1 MGKEFFKKTT
11 DLLQAKQKK
20 KQWQKIVISLS
31 LVVAMI
37 TSGLLIHPA
46 ITMER
51 KAICGQEEHTHSA
64 ECYEKKLICDK
75 EEHTASEVEEAAAKG
90 ETIEE
95 HKHSDSCYKEELTC
109 DKKEHKHSEDCYPKE
124 TEAKEETSQ
133 AKSTEETKT
142 TEAPKAEEPTE
153 ASKEE
158 KKADE
163 AKEET
168 TEEKQ
173 EEKAEARTLTAKG
186 EDYTVQ
192 VDCPAE
198 AKIPENAE
206 LKVREIVKEKEAD
219 KEEYEAY
226 YKKAQEALKEKEGQE
241 TDISSVRFFDI
252 TFMVDG
258 KEIEPA
264 AKVEVKITYDK
275 KVEVSDQ
282 GEVKSVH
289 FGEEKT
295 EILDTKTNK
304 ENEKMDEITFD
315 ATSFSVYGIVG
326 TESTSEGVLTAE
338 GNDYKITVTYTE
350 EAKIPA
356 GSKLEVKEFKKG
368 TSEYKQYEEKIS
380 NILYAQG
387 DTTVIDHSSEKH
399 SVRFAR
405 IFDIS
410 ILDKDGNEIEPKAT
424 VETKI
429 EAAGTDEIKGD
440 VNIMHFKDDAD
451 EPEMIPA
458 KKDKNGDI
466 VYQQDSF
473 SVISF
478 YDAPQVSADKAPTV
492 LSAAEGEEDGPAH
505 AKTLS
510 DNGDGTYNI
519 TLSVTGRTSSST
531 TSSKA
536 DIVIVFDRS
545 GSMDDYIAS
554 NTGSKGYYGWN
565 GEFFQLYKKNGYGKD
580 ATYTEISDDENYSGK
595 VYYKWYGRFYEY
607 DGTRYLAQNR
617 LSIAKSAVNSLAEQL
632 LTKNNGN
639 TDVETANVTLSLITF
654 STTASTK
661 SFSNNSSTATLSAFT
676 NAVNSIT
683 ATGGTNWEAA
693 LNKANNITA
702 RDGATKYVI
711 FVSDGNPTY
720 RLTSHGNNEDEDG
733 YNDVPQ
739 GVHGNGRN
747 DDNGWNYSDA
757 AAQAQLIGTNFYGVG
772 VFGNVTNMQN
782 LVSAAGATTD
792 HYQSASDQTSLNA
805 AFANIIKSITN
816 SATFKNVKIKDHVTD
831 LSAMSVVNGSVSD
844 FTYTMNGETWENAP
858 AAAFTESSDGTGK
871 TVTWDLGDTTVEN
884 GVTYAVSF
892 KVWPS
897 QEAYDLVAS
906 LNNGTKQYSSLTS
919 AQQKQ
924 IVKSGG
930 NYYLQTNTG
939 NNTLTY
945 TKVDTT
951 TDSAGNTTTTTTD
964 GSSTFPDPEP
974 GMALQS
980 VKLKIIKAWNDD
992 AYSDNRP
999 SSITMQVTQDGVD
1012 YLDEIELNETNNWT
1026 KEIYIAP
1033 GIYVS
1038 PGTCG
1043 TSAEGEDAGVLEEG
1057 HTYTVKETDDYHY
1070 ELSVDPTHPML
1081 DGTTTNDS
1089 TDLINL
1095 LNKKVK
1101 YENGE
1106 VSITATNT
1114 LRGGIEIKK
1123 EAYANDG
1130 STIIS
1135 SNNGIKDTEFTFTLN
1150 TLTIPDGYT
1159 INSSDTTKKY
1169 IGDSYVKD
1177 SKFVVWYT
1185 KGETSGQI
1193 GEGDTFSLKPGE
1205 TLRLT
1210 NIPVGTQY
1218 SVSESTSS
1226 GYELFQVQAVTNNGT
1241 KTVQTIDG
1249 KNVLVASGT
1258 TIGNTNYQYEFDNK
1272 LMSTSIVI
1280 KKTTEDYSTGL
1291 DGSRFTLAKKNAS
1304 GTYEVVTGD
1313 YATLIPDATNG
1324 VKLENLEVGDYK
1336 LTETVAPAGYIVQ
1349 VADTYFTVGIG
1360 TNGKG
1365 TITWTS
1371 GTTPNSHAKVD
1382 DNNTDTLLVG
1392 NKAGEAL
1399 PNTGGSGTLPYTL
1412 GGLMLMSVAALMY
1425 GFIMR
1430 RRGRRLN

>member
-1 MGKEFFKKTT
+1 MGKEFFKKTM

-64 ECYEKKLICDK
+64 ECYEKKLVCDK

-124 TEAKEETSQ
+124 TEAKEETTK
-133 AKSTEETKT
+133 AASTEETKT

-158 KKADE
+158 KKT
-163 AKEET
+163 EET
-168 TEEKQ
+168 TEAEKQ

-206 LKVREIVKEKEAD
+206 LKVREIVKDKESD

-226 YKKAQEALKEKEGQE
+226 YKKAQDALKEKEGQE
-241 TDISSVRFFDI
+241 TDISTVRFFDI
-252 TFMVDG
+252 SFMVDG

-295 EILDTKTNK
+295 EVLDVKTNE
-304 ENEKMDEITFD
+304 ENGKMDEVTFD
-315 ATSFSVYGIVG
+315 ATSFSVYGVVG
-326 TESTSEGVLTAE
+326 TESTTEGVLTAE

-387 DTTVIDHSSEKH
+387 DTTAIDHATEKH
-399 SVRFAR
+399 SVTFAR

-410 ILDKDGNEIEPKAT
+410 IVDKDGNEIEPKAT

-478 YDAPQVSADKAPTV
+478 YDAPQVSADNAPTV

-519 TLSVTGRTSSST
+519 TLSVTGRSSSST

-536 DIVIVFDRS
+536 DIVIVFDKS
-545 GSMDDYIAS
+545 GSMNDHIQSD
-554 NTGSKGYYGWN
+554 TGSMGYSSSSDTY
-565 GEFFQLYKKNGYGKD
+565 FSLYKKEGPWWYPQ
-580 ATYTEISDDENYSGK
+580 YTEISDSDNYTGT
-595 VYYKWYGRFYEY
+595 VYYSNRGNFSEYG
-607 DGTRYLAQNR
+607 GQRYTTETCLP
-617 LSIAKSAVNSLAEQL
+617 IAKSAVNSLAEQL
-632 LTKNNGN
+632 LSNNGN
-639 TDVETANVTLSLITF
+639 NTDVNTANVTLSLITF
-654 STTASTK
+654 SSDSQTDISR
-661 SFSNNSSTATLSAFT
+661 TATLSDFT
-676 NAVNSIT
+676 TAVNGIT
-683 ATGGTNWEAA
+683 ATGGTNWESA
-693 LNKANNITA
+693 LKRAKEITS

-720 RLTSHGNNEDEDG
+720 RLTSHGNNKDEDG
-733 YNDVPQ
+733 YKDVPQ
-739 GVHGNGRN
+739 GVHGNGRY
-747 DDNGWNYSDA
+747 DDEGWNYSDA
-757 AAQAQLIGTNFYGVG
+757 AKQAQLIGSNFYGVG

-782 LVSAAGATTD
+782 LVSAAGATAD

-816 SATFKNVKIKDHVTD
+816 SATFKNVKITDHVTD

-844 FTYTMNGETWENAP
+844 FTYTMNGETWKNAP
-858 AAAFTESSDGTGK
+858 AAAFKESSDGTGK
-871 TVTWDLGDTTVEN
+871 TVTWDLGNTTVEN

-892 KVWPS
+892 KIWPS

-906 LNNGTKQYSSLTS
+906 LNNGTVQYSNLTS
-919 AQQKQ
+919 AQREQ
-924 IVKSGG
+924 IVNSEGT
-930 NYYLQTNTG
+930 YYLQTNTG
-939 NNTLTY
+939 SNTLTY

-951 TDSAGNTTTTTTD
+951 TDSDGNTTTTTTD
-964 GSSTFPDPEP
+964 GSSTFPNPEP

-980 VKLKIIKAWNDD
+980 VKLKIKKVWNDN

-999 SSITMQVTQDGVD
+999 SSITMQVTQDGD
-1012 YLDEIELNETNNWT
+1012 NYLNALVLNETNDWT

-1095 LNKKVK
+1095 LNKEVK
-1101 YENGE
+1101 YTNGE

-1210 NIPVGTQY
+1210 NIPIGTQY

-1226 GYELFQVQAVTNNGT
+1226 GYELFQVQAGTNNGT

-1304 GTYEVVTGD
+1304 GTYEVVTSD
-1313 YATLIPDATNG
+1313 YATLNPDATNG

>member
-1 MGKEFFKKTT
+1 MGKAFLKNTA
-11 DLLQAKQKK
+11 DLLQKK
-20 KQWQKIVISLS
+20 HKRKQWQKIMISLS
-31 LVVAMI
+31 LVVALL
-37 TSGLLIHPA
+37 TSCLLIHPA
-46 ITMER
+46 ITMSR
-51 KAICGQEEHTHSA
+51 QATCGQEEHTHT
-64 ECYEKKLICDK
+64 EKCYEKKLICNK
-75 EEHTASEVEEAAAKG
+75 EEQSISESSETEGEESVEAHT
-90 ETIEE
+90 
-95 HKHSDSCYKEELTC
+95 HSDACYENVLICGKQ
-109 DKKEHKHSEDCYPKE
+109 EHTHSEACYPKE
-124 TEAKEETSQ
+124 EEKKEEV
-133 AKSTEETKT
+133 AANTEEEKS
-142 TEAPKAEEPTE
+142 EDKDVKSEDQEDKAEEKTE
-153 ASKEE
+153 
-158 KKADE
+158 D
-163 AKEET
+163 T
-168 TEEKQ
+168 
-173 EEKAEARTLTAKG
+173 EKAEARTLKVDQA
-186 EDYTVQ
+186 DYTVE

-198 AKIPENAE
+198 ANIPKDAK
-206 LKVREIVKEKEAD
+206 LKVREIKKDSDEYQDYYEKAM
-219 KEEYEAY
+219 
-226 YKKAQEALKEKEGQE
+226 KAVASGDE
-241 TDISSVRFFDI
+241 TDISFARFFDI
-252 TFMVDG
+252 SFEVDG
-258 KEIEPA
+258 KEIEPE
-264 AKVEVKITYDK
+264 AKVEVKITYDD
-275 KVEVSDQ
+275 KVEVPEK
-282 GEVKSVH
+282 GKVKSVH
-289 FGEEKT
+289 FGNKT
-295 EILDTKTNK
+295 EVLDVKTNEK
-304 ENEKMDEITFD
+304 NGKMDEVKFD
-315 ATSFSVYGIVG
+315 ADSFSVYAIVG

-356 GSKLEVKEFKKG
+356 DSKLEVREFKKG

-399 SVRFAR
+399 SVSFAR

-478 YDAPQVSADKAPTV
+478 YEAPQVSADNAPTV

-519 TLSVTGRTSSST
+519 TLSVTGRSSSST

-536 DIVIVFDRS
+536 DIVIVFDKS
-545 GSMDDYIAS
+545 GSMDDYIES
-554 NTGSKGYYGWN
+554 DTGSLGYDGW
-565 GEFFQLYKKNGYGKD
+565 FDRYVQLYKKESGSYTPITD
-580 ATYTEISDDENYSGK
+580 AENFSGT
-595 VYYKWYGRFYEY
+595 VYYTSFNQFFPYS
-607 DGTRYLAQNR
+607 GTRYLQQKRLPIAQ
-617 LSIAKSAVNSLAEQL
+617 SAVNSLAEQL
-632 LTKNNGN
+632 LEKNGSDTN
-639 TDVETANVTLSLITF
+639 VETANVTLTLISF
-654 STTASTK
+654 ST
-661 SFSNNSSTATLSAFT
+661 NSSTEIDRTATISDFT
-676 NAVNSIT
+676 SKVNGIT
-683 ATGGTNWEAA
+683 ATGGTNWESA
-693 LNKANNITA
+693 LQSANDIKA

-711 FVSDGNPTY
+711 FVSDGNPTFRTTY
-720 RLTSHGNNEDEDG
+720 IAYNGSNDTAYFDDYGVYGDGNNDQNG
-733 YNDVPQ
+733 YN
-739 GVHGNGRN
+739 
-747 DDNGWNYSDA
+747 YKA
-757 AAQAQLIGTNFYGVG
+757 ASRVVVNIGSNFYGVG

-782 LVSAAGATTD
+782 LVSAAGATAD

-816 SATFKNVKIKDHVTD
+816 SATFKNVKITDHVTD

-844 FTYTMNGETWENAP
+844 FTYTMNGETWKDAP
-858 AAAFTESSDGTGK
+858 AATFTESSDGTGK
-871 TVTWDLGDTTVEN
+871 TVTWDLGNTTVEN

-897 QEAYDLVAS
+897 QEAYDLVAR
-906 LNNGTKQYSSLTS
+906 LNNGTVQYNSLTS
-919 AQQKQ
+919 AQREQ
-924 IVKSGG
+924 IVNSDGT
-930 NYYLQTNTG
+930 YYLQTNTG
-939 NNTLTY
+939 SNTLTY

-951 TDSAGNTTTTTTD
+951 TDSDGNTTTTTTD
-964 GSSTFPDPEP
+964 GSSTFPNPEP

-980 VKLKIIKAWNDD
+980 VKLIITKAWNDD
-992 AYSDNRP
+992 AYSGNRP
-999 SSITMQVTQDGVD
+999 SSITMQVTQDGGN
-1012 YLDEIELNETNNWT
+1012 YLDALELNETNNWT
-1026 KEIYIAP
+1026 EEIYIAP

-1081 DGTTTNDS
+1081 DGTTANDS

-1095 LNKKVK
+1095 LNKEVK
-1101 YENGE
+1101 YKNGE
-1106 VSITATNT
+1106 VIITATNT

-1159 INSSDTTKKY
+1159 INRSDTTKKY

-1210 NIPVGTQY
+1210 NIPIGTQY

-1226 GYELFQVQAVTNNGT
+1226 GYELFQVQAGTNNGT

-1313 YATLIPDATNG
+1313 YATLNPDATNG

-1412 GGLMLMSVAALMY
+1412 GGLLLICAAALMY